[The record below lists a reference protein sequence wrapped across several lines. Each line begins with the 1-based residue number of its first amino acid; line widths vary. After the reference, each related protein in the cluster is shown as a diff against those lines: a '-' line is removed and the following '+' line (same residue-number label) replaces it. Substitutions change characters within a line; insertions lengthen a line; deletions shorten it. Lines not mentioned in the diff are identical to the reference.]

1 MPSKTFLVNTSLL
14 VQGTYALMGCADVSS
29 STEPRLMQRRGNL
42 RVACVAHDLA
52 GANVDGAFLA
62 SERGW
67 DGGNDGRDVGRERP
81 IAAGFSCCAET
92 LQERARQREGEQ
104 DRDGE
109 RETKKNIRG
118 PFAAEGQTLGRF
130 DACGAAFGARRLGQG
145 RVPVPTGDGGVP
157 GWRHCGSVRLR
168 YPAEGLRV

>member
-14 VQGTYALMGCADVSS
+14 VQGTYPLRGCADVSS

-67 DGGNDGRDVGRERP
+67 DGGGRERP
-81 IAAGFSCCAET
+81 IAAGFSCCGRALARESET
-92 LQERARQREGEQ
+92 DRGGARQGRRERIKEKQ
-104 DRDGE
+104 SDLR
-109 RETKKNIRG
+109 
-118 PFAAEGQTLGRF
+118 QV
-130 DACGAAFGARRLGQG
+130 RRLWCC
-145 RVPVPTGDGGVP
+145 V
-157 GWRHCGSVRLR
+157 WREAWARASTCSNRRWRRAGMATLRLC
-168 YPAEGLRV
+168 PAALPS